1 MTTEVTNGLESAVDS
16 FSTISELTTGV
27 WNMMTANPLLT
38 LLLGVSLLGIG
49 ILVFKKIKRA
59 VR

>member
-1 MTTEVTNGLESAVDS
+1 
-16 FSTISELTTGV
+16 
-27 WNMMTANPLLT
+27 MMTANPLLT